1 MILFR
6 RKIMEFEI
14 PLIIPMATKYFDK
27 AKDNNKDLYY
37 RVLDIRLC
45 LEKIADSMI
54 FEFVTDKT
62 QEEWHNYSLHKK
74 LLASKE
80 FLDAKI
86 VDDLIFAK
94 RVGNSGVHKGEET
107 EVSDS
112 EIELSLLAVSNFSI
126 EIFVAYFKKYGF
138 HNKGDSAW
146 VPTILST
153 LPPSYRIRI
162 LEQYFDFDNSVLVI
176 DKLAM
181 AYLKNDM
188 VEQCVKFI
196 MNCYKD
202 ELISG
207 YQYSELIEKMKL
219 LKENLHKFSIAKNLE
234 MSKENFENLMDIIP
248 ENQRGKFGILV
259 SMILGNDLT
268 VSIDTIA

>member
-1 MILFR
+1 
-6 RKIMEFEI
+6 MELEI
-14 PLIIPMATKYFDK
+14 PLIVPMAKKYFDK
-27 AKDNNKDLYY
+27 ANDNNDLYY
-37 RVLDIRLC
+37 RVLDVRLC

-62 QEEWHNYSLHKK
+62 QEEWHNYSLHQK
-74 LLASKE
+74 LSSSKE
-80 FLDAKI
+80 FLDTKI

-94 RVGNSGVHKGEET
+94 RVGNSGIHKGEET
-107 EVSDS
+107 EVSDT

-126 EIFVAYFKKYGF
+126 EIFIAYFKKYGF
-138 HNKGDSAW
+138 HNKGDSTW

-153 LPPSYRIRI
+153 LPPNYRILI
-162 LEQYFDFDNSVLVI
+162 LEKYFYFDNSVLVI

-188 VEQCVKFI
+188 IEQCIKFI

-207 YQYSELIEKMKL
+207 YEYSELIEKMRL
-219 LKENLHKFSIAKNLE
+219 LKSNSHNFSIAKNLE
-234 MSKENFENLMDIIP
+234 MSKKNFENLMDIIP

-259 SMILGNDLT
+259 SMILGIDLA
-268 VSIDTIA
+268 VSSDTID